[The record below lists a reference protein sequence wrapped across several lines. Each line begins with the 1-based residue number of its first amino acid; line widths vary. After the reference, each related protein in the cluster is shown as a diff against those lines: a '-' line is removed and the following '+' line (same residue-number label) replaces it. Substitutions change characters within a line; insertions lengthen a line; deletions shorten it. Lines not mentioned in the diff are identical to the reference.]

1 MHTKI
6 HEDLYE
12 DQSIL
17 ASDIPWNQWFIEV
30 DRPEQV
36 RDFRWEEDEQSR
48 NGLFIFDTQFA
59 QFNVVSAEFLGSV
72 STSTESRRSEGA
84 DLVQP

>member
-1 MHTKI
+1 
-6 HEDLYE
+6 
-12 DQSIL
+12 
-17 ASDIPWNQWFIEV
+17 V

-59 QFNVVSAEFLGSV
+59 QFDAPRAEFWGIVL
-72 STSTESRRSEGA
+72 TATESRRSEGT